1 MTRLDFD
8 LSSFSIKR
16 RGWKDTV
23 VIDLSGS
30 DKYVILVGPNA
41 GGKTLTMKAL
51 AMFSDTMA
59 DPNKR
64 KLIALERLVREADI
78 LQMRV
83 EFGYDFMHAIDGM
96 ERTDGETKIPW
107 IRLKRR
113 HGEPKRID
121 MDSPK
126 SRWEGL
132 SQSVDSEIDSDRE
145 GTIIT
150 GRVIVEHVLRFNSKT
165 DKTLISKN
173 EGIRFKIIPNAGWG
187 DLEPYEEGME
197 FPLMGIA
204 TQEKDLLD
212 WPLEEGFSSFGSSD
226 PFGTNWR
233 RDAEVLAGLRFRRFD
248 DVSAT
253 KWAPNDEYA
262 YYNANKMIRFN
273 TNVPQF
279 HEISD
284 AYDFRNENKEP
295 IRALFDEK
303 KIRDSIAKIFEKRYF
318 DLLRER
324 FTHDFVKESVY
335 KRILLEDIFAE
346 EGKEEMTPEDWKD
359 LEKKRDGRL
368 IEQTHN
374 QKMALLHRY
383 ARRNG
388 AADDETRIVDESQFR
403 ERMAVDLARKD
414 FLDGPQL
421 IMATMH
427 GSEEL
432 QAKIKQISDYN
443 PGDIGTCPIPLEASE
458 LTNAT
463 KSRAIRE
470 NPELGIALFLRDF
483 LEKIPETPS
492 SGQKRILSMVEDLI
506 LLPPGSTVLID
517 EPELSLHLEW
527 QEKIIS
533 SLTNSLPHLSF
544 IIATHS
550 PNIVKGHTEMI
561 EPVPP
566 RNDRD

>member
-1 MTRLDFD
+1 
-8 LSSFSIKR
+8 
-16 RGWKDTV
+16 
-23 VIDLSGS
+23 
-30 DKYVILVGPNA
+30 
-41 GGKTLTMKAL
+41 
-51 AMFSDTMA
+51 
-59 DPNKR
+59 
-64 KLIALERLVREADI
+64 
-78 LQMRV
+78 
-83 EFGYDFMHAIDGM
+83 
-96 ERTDGETKIPW
+96 IPW

-318 DLLRER
+318 
-324 FTHDFVKESVY
+324 
-335 KRILLEDIFAE
+335 
-346 EGKEEMTPEDWKD
+346 
-359 LEKKRDGRL
+359 
-368 IEQTHN
+368 
-374 QKMALLHRY
+374 
-383 ARRNG
+383 
-388 AADDETRIVDESQFR
+388 
-403 ERMAVDLARKD
+403 
-414 FLDGPQL
+414 
-421 IMATMH
+421 
-427 GSEEL
+427 
-432 QAKIKQISDYN
+432 
-443 PGDIGTCPIPLEASE
+443 
-458 LTNAT
+458 
-463 KSRAIRE
+463 
-470 NPELGIALFLRDF
+470 
-483 LEKIPETPS
+483 
-492 SGQKRILSMVEDLI
+492 
-506 LLPPGSTVLID
+506 
-517 EPELSLHLEW
+517 
-527 QEKIIS
+527 
-533 SLTNSLPHLSF
+533 
-544 IIATHS
+544 
-550 PNIVKGHTEMI
+550 
-561 EPVPP
+561 
-566 RNDRD
+566 